1 MYETKNCMKAMFL
14 MSVLILALSA
24 SSQCFAMR
32 SIGLVSPKEAK
43 ESGMEIRLTPNG
55 TNEVWVELEFKAEGK
70 FKDFNHVS
78 LEIRDGEKFLL
89 GWAPLKEKRAGSGS
103 VLVNFLANRVYLDKI
118 ALCVVVGDMGDAGWE
133 LRMKDFVEAGKAP

>member
-1 MYETKNCMKAMFL
+1 MFL
-14 MSVLILALSA
+14 MSVLILALFA
-24 SSQCFAMR
+24 SSQGFAMR
-32 SIGLVSPKEAK
+32 SIGFVSPKEAK
-43 ESGMEIRLTPNG
+43 ELGMEIRLTPNG

-89 GWAPLKEKRAGSGS
+89 GWAPLKDKRAASGS
-103 VLVNFLANRVYLDKI
+103 VLVHFLANRVYLDKI
-118 ALCVVVGDMGDAGWE
+118 ALCVMIGDMGDAGWE